1 MIFLQHGTKH
11 LFVEAAEVEDPDLA
25 VKIAD
30 IFHNFMGAGFPQRE
44 FVRLRREPLDQLY
57 KGIDS
62 KGVVLGGNGAPL
74 PCLSGGTVVLVEQVC
89 LFYHLSGVGEKLSA
103 VLREGDS
110 SGGTVENE
118 NAEFFFQRADS
129 TGKRRLCHVK
139 LLGSFADRA
148 VFHNGNDVL
157 QLL

>member
-1 MIFLQHGTKH
+1 MLC
-11 LFVEAAEVEDPDLA
+11 
-25 VKIAD
+25 
-30 IFHNFMGAGFPQRE
+30 
-44 FVRLRREPLDQLY
+44 
-57 KGIDS
+57 
-62 KGVVLGGNGAPL
+62 GNGAPL

-103 VLREGDS
+103 VLRESDS

-129 TGKRRLCHVK
+129 TGKRRLCHIK
-139 LLGSFADRA
+139 LLGSFADGA